1 MKIKS
6 IDMKWEKFMVEEKI
20 TFRSGFV
27 ALVGRPNVGK
37 STLLNAVLG
46 EKISIVSRHA
56 QTTRNKIT
64 GVWNGENSQVVFLD
78 TPGMHKPKSELGKVI
93 RQSTV
98 DALSEVDVIVF
109 ICSCVDP
116 LGAGDRYILSLLKER
131 QVPVILALNKID
143 LITKEELMKKVVQY
157 NKIYDFA
164 DIVPISAQT
173 EENIDT
179 FLHIV
184 ETHLKEGPK
193 YFPDDM
199 VTDQPERN
207 IVQEIV
213 REKIITRTR
222 DEIPHAIGVFTE
234 EFSERE
240 NGKVY
245 IRCTVYVE
253 RESQKRIIIGK
264 KGVLLKEAGKEAR
277 TEIQNLINAPVFLDL
292 WVKVHRDWKNKD
304 YILRELGYKE
314 HK

>member
-1 MKIKS
+1 MA
-6 IDMKWEKFMVEEKI
+6 EKAEAFH
-20 TFRSGFV
+20 SGFI

-37 STLLNAVLG
+37 STLMNAVLG

-64 GVWNGENSQVVFLD
+64 GVWNGENCQAVFLD
-78 TPGMHKPKSELGKVI
+78 TPGMHKPKSKLGEAI
-93 RQSTV
+93 RQATM
-98 DALSEVDVIVF
+98 DALSEVDIIVF

-116 LGAGDRYILSLLKER
+116 MGAGDRYILSLLKDKK
-131 QVPVILALNKID
+131 VPVILVLNKID

-157 NKIYDFA
+157 SRMYDFS
-164 DIVPISAQT
+164 DIVPVSAQQA
-173 EENIDT
+173 ENLDA
-179 FLHIV
+179 FLSV
-184 ETHLKEGPK
+184 VQKYLPEGPK

-213 REKIITRTR
+213 REKLITRTR

-253 RESQKRIIIGK
+253 RESQKRIVIGK
-264 KGVLLKEAGKEAR
+264 NGSVLKAAGKEAR
-277 TEIQNLINAPVFLDL
+277 EEIQRLIGAPVFLDL
-292 WVKVHRDWKNKD
+292 WVKVSHDWKNKD

-314 HK
+314 RR

>member
-1 MKIKS
+1 
-6 IDMKWEKFMVEEKI
+6 MVEEKI

-109 ICSCVDP
+109 ICSCVEP

-143 LITKEELMKKVVQY
+143 LINKEELMKKVVQY

>member
-1 MKIKS
+1 MT
-6 IDMKWEKFMVEEKI
+6 EEKK
-20 TFRSGFV
+20 FYSGFA

-37 STLLNAVLG
+37 STLMNALLG
-46 EKISIVSRHA
+46 EKISIVSSHA

-78 TPGMHKPKSELGKVI
+78 TPGMHKPQSKLGEVI
-93 RQSTV
+93 RQSTI
-98 DALSEVDVIVF
+98 DALDEVDLIVF
-109 ICSCVDP
+109 LCACDDP
-116 LGAGDRYILSLLKER
+116 LGAGDRYILSLLKDR
-131 QVPVILALNKID
+131 KVPVILALSKTD
-143 LITKEELMKKVVQY
+143 LIPKDEVLKKIVQYSKIYNFAEIIPLSAKTGENLDELMKC
-157 NKIYDFA
+157 
-164 DIVPISAQT
+164 IVKYLP
-173 EENIDT
+173 
-179 FLHIV
+179 
-184 ETHLKEGPK
+184 EGPK

-213 REKIITRTR
+213 REKLLIRTR
-222 DEIPHAIGVFTE
+222 DEVPHAIGVYTE

-245 IRCTVYVE
+245 IRCTIYVE

-264 KGVLLKEAGKEAR
+264 KGSVLTAAGQEAR
-277 TEIQNLINAPVFLDL
+277 EEIQNLIGAPAFLDL
-292 WVKVHRDWKNKD
+292 WVKVAKDWKNKD